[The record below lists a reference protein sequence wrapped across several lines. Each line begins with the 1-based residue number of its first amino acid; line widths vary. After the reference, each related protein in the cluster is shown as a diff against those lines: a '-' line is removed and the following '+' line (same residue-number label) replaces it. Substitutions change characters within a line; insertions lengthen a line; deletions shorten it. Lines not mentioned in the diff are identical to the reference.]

1 MKLTCEIE
9 VQNIE
14 EVGSFHAWWTNYPFV
29 EFQHRSNS
37 ESSRLPTTKEHT
49 WMILGGKCRLYILML
64 LLFFCSPL
72 MAKTDTASK
81 QICVVFRFDDPS
93 ATSNTEIEAR
103 LIEAFREHHMCCTW
117 SIVPFP
123 PARGSYNPQ
132 AGLCLPEYKAKLF
145 SDAARAGVLEIS
157 LHGYSHQANG
167 LQERGKSEFADLA
180 YEDQLWKIQ
189 EGKKSLEGELGLS
202 ILVFVPPWDGYD
214 GNTLRALE
222 TSQFHCISAN
232 CWGRANSSTALGFL
246 PGTCRIEVVR
256 DAVIAARTV
265 PGSNPVIVV
274 VFHAYDF
281 REDNE
286 KLGVITFDQFT
297 EMLQWLT
304 RQQDVRVVPM
314 SGVSDR
320 SSERYLANQHI
331 RRGLRWLPRQL
342 HPHNSRIFFCK
353 EGARNIRHLGMLRLI
368 GFYGGLILVVGAV
381 AFFATGIVFT
391 KWKGLTSLL
400 LWLSGPALLVC
411 SLVWAFHRGHFGGRI
426 RMLVAILAA
435 CVWCTGICA
444 VKIQRKGH
452 FFAMK

>member
-1 MKLTCEIE
+1 
-9 VQNIE
+9 
-14 EVGSFHAWWTNYPFV
+14 
-29 EFQHRSNS
+29 
-37 ESSRLPTTKEHT
+37 
-49 WMILGGKCRLYILML
+49 
-64 LLFFCSPL
+64 
-72 MAKTDTASK
+72 
-81 QICVVFRFDDPS
+81 
-93 ATSNTEIEAR
+93 
-103 LIEAFREHHMCCTW
+103 
-117 SIVPFP
+117 
-123 PARGSYNPQ
+123 
-132 AGLCLPEYKAKLF
+132 
-145 SDAARAGVLEIS
+145 VLEIS